1 MVYMLMC
8 MNNNYC
14 TYLDEVLTAENCIL
28 EENCELHKS
37 SFLVIRLFQES
48 LTWCWN
54 HVSAMSKMLHV
65 HPGHVDED
73 FSFGQKLHL
82 WKYFQCCDQKINT
95 ICVNYQHRWIFMPR
109 KLNCDHFVK
118 GNIPIFVKGY
128 IPIFVMGYIPIFV
141 MGYLPIFVMGYLP
154 IFVKGYTPIF
164 VKGYLPIE

>member
-1 MVYMLMC
+1 MLMC

-82 WKYFQCCDQKINT
+82 WKYFQCCN
-95 ICVNYQHRWIFMPR
+95 
-109 KLNCDHFVK
+109 
-118 GNIPIFVKGY
+118 
-128 IPIFVMGYIPIFV
+128 
-141 MGYLPIFVMGYLP
+141 
-154 IFVKGYTPIF
+154 TPILWR
-164 VKGYLPIE
+164 VTYLFLWRVTYLFLWWVTYLFLWRVTYLFLWRVMHLFLWRVTYLLSKRGRWANLGGLHPRAL